1 MSAQADRIAG
11 PHQGQP
17 VRTAG
22 LPLERAHAAM
32 VMVHGRGAT
41 AESILSLVPALT
53 AKGFAFLA
61 PQASG
66 NTWYPNSFLAPIPSN
81 EPGISSGLSAI
92 ADVMATV
99 SDAGIPLSR
108 TMLLG
113 FSQGAC
119 LSLEYAAR
127 NASRYGGIACLSGGL
142 IGPDGTLRNYPGDFG
157 STPAFLGCSDID
169 GHIPALRVTES
180 AAVLRHMGAK
190 VTMKLY
196 PGMGHLVN
204 EDEIAN
210 VNAMME
216 ELAATAQ

>member
-1 MSAQADRIAG
+1 
-11 PHQGQP
+11 
-17 VRTAG
+17 
-22 LPLERAHAAM
+22 M

-41 AESILSLVPALT
+41 AESILTLVPALGVS
-53 AKGFAFLA
+53 GFAFLA
-61 PQASG
+61 PQAAG
-66 NTWYPNSFLAPIPSN
+66 NTWYPNSFLAPIPTN
-81 EPGISSGLSAI
+81 EPGITSGINAI
-92 ADVMATV
+92 ADIIAAI

-127 NASRYGGIACLSGGL
+127 HASRYGGIAGLSGGL
-142 IGPDGTLRNYPGDFG
+142 IGPDGTLRNYPGSFDG
-157 STPAFLGCSDID
+157 TPAFLGCSDID
-169 GHIPALRVTES
+169 GHVPALRVTES
-180 AAVLRHMGAK
+180 ASVLRHMGAN

-204 EDEIAN
+204 EDEIAA

-216 ELAATAQ
+216 EVAAAG

>member
-1 MSAQADRIAG
+1 MTTQSRLIAG

-22 LPLERAHAAM
+22 VPLDQAVAAM

-41 AESILSLVPALT
+41 ADSILTLVPALGVS
-53 AKGFAFLA
+53 GFAFLA
-61 PQASG
+61 PQAAG

-81 EPGISSGLSAI
+81 EPGITSGINAI
-92 ADVMATV
+92 ADIIAAI

-127 NASRYGGIACLSGGL
+127 HASRYGGIAGLSGGL
-142 IGPDGTLRNYPGDFG
+142 IGPDGTLRNYPGSFDG
-157 STPAFLGCSDID
+157 TPAFLGCSDID
-169 GHIPALRVTES
+169 GHVPALRVTES
-180 AAVLRHMGAK
+180 ASVLRHMGAN

-204 EDEIAN
+204 EDEIAA

-216 ELAATAQ
+216 EVAAAG